1 MPAHRFSSLFSLIA
15 ARGVDL
21 SPLIA
26 RRVAL
31 SEATVELARFDG
43 PAPPGVAVVTDFSV

>member
-1 MPAHRFSSLFSLIA
+1 LSLLA

-31 SEATVELARFDG
+31 SDATAELARFDG
-43 PAPPGVAVVTDFSV
+43 PAPPGVAVITDFAA